1 MRYILIDLDFGE
13 LQVCGFYELPHYEQ
27 TSIHKIVMHSELFPR
42 IKEK

>member
-27 TSIHKIVMHSELFPR
+27 TAFTK
-42 IKEK
+42 